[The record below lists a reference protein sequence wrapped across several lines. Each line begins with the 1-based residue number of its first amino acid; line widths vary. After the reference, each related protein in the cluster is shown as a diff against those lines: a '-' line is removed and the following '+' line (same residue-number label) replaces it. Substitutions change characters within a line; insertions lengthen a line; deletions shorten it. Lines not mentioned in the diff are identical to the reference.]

1 MRSVGVAL
9 IFNKENQ
16 ILVGR
21 RASNVP
27 FTGSWEFPGGKLEEG
42 ETPEEA
48 LERELMEELNVKS
61 TVKDFF
67 SEIIYTYPS
76 GKFKLLTYFTD
87 IDSSTL
93 ELRVHDK
100 IKFVDLTDLHK
111 YKLLPSG
118 MLMVKELLAH
128 FNM

>member
-9 IFNKENQ
+9 IFNKQ
-16 ILVGR
+16 MKILIGR

-27 FTGSWEFPGGKLEEG
+27 YTGSWEFPGGKLEQG
-42 ETPEEA
+42 ETPQEA

-61 TVKDFF
+61 TVNEFF

-87 IDSSTL
+87 IDTSTL

-100 IKFVDLTDLHK
+100 IEWVHLKDLHK

-118 MLMVKELLAH
+118 MLMVNKLLEH
-128 FNM
+128 FD